1 VLVGDRRGRLAPGT
15 PRSGL
20 GPAVHA
26 LLAELKLPGAGDPA
40 KELRLDPLRSDLD
53 RRREVTL
60 HQLATCHIGYA
71 VPTAVQGVAGVDALT
86 SRWRVHWTPQTDAML
101 EVAGIR
107 GVTLPQAAEGTL
119 RERRR
124 REQAEGGPTAG
135 DVIDGLAEAAA
146 CGLAGHAAER
156 LAELAT
162 VVPATASLAEAIAAL
177 AL

>member
-1 VLVGDRRGRLAPGT
+1 MFALPG
-15 PRSGL
+15 
-20 GPAVHA
+20 
-26 LLAELKLPGAGDPA
+26 LAELKLPGAGDPA

-107 GVTLPQAAEGTL
+107 GGLSSGACRRRVMRSSNVGWVSKKPPLFAPTL
-119 RERRR
+119 RSRSANARR
-124 REQAEGGPTAG
+124 
-135 DVIDGLAEAAA
+135 I
-146 CGLAGHAAER
+146 
-156 LAELAT
+156 
-162 VVPATASLAEAIAAL
+162 ASPGCL
-177 AL
+177 